1 MNTQQTGSW
10 IVIDRNT
17 GLPVYETFNQAIAAK
32 INEARYEVLTALQW
46 LQRFNASV
54 KAGKA

>member
-17 GLPVYETFNQAIAAK
+17 GLPVYETVNQAIAAK
-32 INEARYEVLTALQW
+32 INETRYEVLTALQW

-54 KAGKA
+54 KESA

>member
-1 MNTQQTGSW
+1 MNAQQPSSW

-17 GLPVYETFNQAIAAK
+17 GLPVCETFNQAIAAK
-32 INEARYEVLTALQW
+32 INEARYEVLPALQW

-54 KAGKA
+54 KPSA